1 MKKKLVY
8 IFAFVAG
15 LGFTAC
21 EDTLDTED
29 LSTDNLEYLCSNP
42 TDARKMIDH
51 VYSYFCE
58 DTYTSRMSTNWMQN
72 TDVEIGWIDQE
83 NAEKGD
89 RRSVWGINMIEFS
102 DIQNCW
108 DNTLK
113 AIDFANQCIQGIEAS
128 DMYKSGDELIQ
139 FRADGSMVTV
149 SAYILTDA
157 WAQITGDTEE
167 VEIEYDTWRISDDK
181 IISGNGETVKFKLKG
196 NKLTLTPT
204 SGIIIPLTFTRV
216 SDSRINRY
224 LN

>member
-1 MKKKLVY
+1 MKKHFYLYMALLMAVMN
-8 IFAFVAG
+8 
-15 LGFTAC
+15 LSLTAC
-21 EDTLDTED
+21 GDDNDEPSGGDIVGTWECDISQTL
-29 LSTDNLEYLCSNP
+29 
-42 TDARKMIDH
+42 ID
-51 VYSYFCE
+51 E
-58 DTYTSRMSTNWMQN
+58 M
-72 TDVEIGWIDQE
+72 
-83 NAEKGD
+83 
-89 RRSVWGINMIEFS
+89 
-102 DIQNCW
+102 
-108 DNTLK
+108 
-113 AIDFANQCIQGIEAS
+113 S

>member
-1 MKKKLVY
+1 MKKHFYLY
-8 IFAFVAG
+8 MALLMA
-15 LGFTAC
+15 LMSLTLTAC
-21 EDTLDTED
+21 GDDNDEPSGGDIVGTWECDISRTL
-29 LSTDNLEYLCSNP
+29 
-42 TDARKMIDH
+42 ID
-51 VYSYFCE
+51 E
-58 DTYTSRMSTNWMQN
+58 M
-72 TDVEIGWIDQE
+72 
-83 NAEKGD
+83 
-89 RRSVWGINMIEFS
+89 
-102 DIQNCW
+102 
-108 DNTLK
+108 
-113 AIDFANQCIQGIEAS
+113 S

>member
-1 MKKKLVY
+1 MALLMAVMN
-8 IFAFVAG
+8 
-15 LGFTAC
+15 LSLTAC
-21 EDTLDTED
+21 GD
-29 LSTDNLEYLCSNP
+29 DNDEPS
-42 TDARKMIDH
+42 
-51 VYSYFCE
+51 
-58 DTYTSRMSTNWMQN
+58 
-72 TDVEIGWIDQE
+72 G
-83 NAEKGD
+83 GD
-89 RRSVWGINMIEFS
+89 IVGTWEC
-102 DIQNCW
+102 DI
-108 DNTLK
+108 
-113 AIDFANQCIQGIEAS
+113 S
-128 DMYKSGDELIQ
+128 
-139 FRADGSMVTV
+139 DGSMVTV

>member
-1 MKKKLVY
+1 MSSQDFQVRAYFQTNYFCLQLPPICPQRDGSFEDTNILKVQLKKDQIMKQLKFL
-8 IFAFVAG
+8 FLLAVALMG
-15 LGFTAC
+15 ISLTAC
-21 EDTLDTED
+21 GDDNDEPSGGDIVGTWECDISRTL
-29 LSTDNLEYLCSNP
+29 
-42 TDARKMIDH
+42 ID
-51 VYSYFCE
+51 E
-58 DTYTSRMSTNWMQN
+58 M
-72 TDVEIGWIDQE
+72 
-83 NAEKGD
+83 
-89 RRSVWGINMIEFS
+89 
-102 DIQNCW
+102 
-108 DNTLK
+108 
-113 AIDFANQCIQGIEAS
+113 S
-128 DMYKSGDELIQ
+128 DMYKSGDQLIQ
-139 FRADGSMVTV
+139 FRSDGSMVTV

>member
-1 MKKKLVY
+1 MKKHFYLYMALLMAVMN
-8 IFAFVAG
+8 
-15 LGFTAC
+15 LSLNAC
-21 EDTLDTED
+21 GNDNDEPSGGDIVGTWECDISRTL
-29 LSTDNLEYLCSNP
+29 
-42 TDARKMIDH
+42 ID
-51 VYSYFCE
+51 E
-58 DTYTSRMSTNWMQN
+58 M
-72 TDVEIGWIDQE
+72 
-83 NAEKGD
+83 
-89 RRSVWGINMIEFS
+89 
-102 DIQNCW
+102 
-108 DNTLK
+108 
-113 AIDFANQCIQGIEAS
+113 S